1 MTQTSKTPNR
11 KLVLALAAIC
21 TILIIGLNISITF
34 YYSEM
39 NNKDTQIQQL
49 NNQINGIQALI
60 NNQTLTAAT
69 PKLISVGMNYTDNR
83 TDPNAPFLL
92 VTGYVVNVGASRA
105 TNCTISVSAIQSGN
119 STAIENSAIINALE
133 PGTFEK
139 IDIQF
144 PYTGQPIVA
153 YYANLNWSP

>member
-1 MTQTSKTPNR
+1 MTQTSKIANT
-11 KLVLALAAIC
+11 KVVWTLAAIC
-21 TILIIGLNISITF
+21 TILIIALNISIIF

-49 NNQINGIQALI
+49 NNQINDIQALI
-60 NNQTLTAAT
+60 NNQTLTASA
-69 PKLISVGMNYTDNR
+69 PKLISVDMNYTDNR
-83 TDPNAPFLL
+83 IDPNAPFLI

-105 TNCTISVSAIQSGN
+105 TNCTINVSAIQNGN
-119 STAIENSAIINALE
+119 NTAIDNSATINTLE